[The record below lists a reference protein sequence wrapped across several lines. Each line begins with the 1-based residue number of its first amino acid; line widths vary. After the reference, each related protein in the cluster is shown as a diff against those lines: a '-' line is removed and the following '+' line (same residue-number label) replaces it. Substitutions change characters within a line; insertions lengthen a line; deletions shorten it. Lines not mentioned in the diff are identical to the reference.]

1 MGILMGNYITIKQA
15 CEYYNVT
22 RKTIYNWRNSGA
34 IKESNKGG
42 TVLLE
47 VDSIEAMIT
56 RKLPINSSQ
65 DLMELT
71 QEIHKLNAK
80 IDQLEVLITQLLPIS
95 KGNVTQELP
104 TSKGSVTQELP
115 TSKGSVTQEL
125 PNSVVG
131 EGKNTQDSHYK
142 KRTQETIEKARRKF
156 IELGMPN
163 ITKKEL
169 AERSGVSRGAVQKY
183 WDRITQSVDV

>member
-1 MGILMGNYITIKQA
+1 M
-15 CEYYNVT
+15 
-22 RKTIYNWRNSGA
+22 
-34 IKESNKGG
+34 
-42 TVLLE
+42 LE

-125 PNSVVG
+125 PTSKGSVTQELPNSVVG
-131 EGKNTQDSHYK
+131 ECKNTQDSHYK

>member
-115 TSKGSVTQEL
+115 
-125 PNSVVG
+125 NSVVG